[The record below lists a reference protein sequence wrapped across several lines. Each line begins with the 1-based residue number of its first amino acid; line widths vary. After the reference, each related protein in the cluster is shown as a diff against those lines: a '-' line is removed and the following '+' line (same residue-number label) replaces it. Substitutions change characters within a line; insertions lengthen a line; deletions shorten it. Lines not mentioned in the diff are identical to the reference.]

1 MNLFL
6 DASVVLAACG
16 RPGGASRA
24 IFDFAP
30 RNGWTLM
37 TSPYVAS
44 EVARNIPRL
53 PPQAAQ
59 DWARLRPALVLV
71 RDVWTMDRPAV
82 FGPAKDRPVLFTAAA
97 WAEVLLT
104 MDRNDFGAVMGSGF
118 YGLDVLVPG
127 DFLERERVAGRLI

>member
-1 MNLFL
+1 VTLFL

-16 RPGGASRA
+16 RPPGASRA
-24 IFDFAP
+24 VFDLAL

-37 TSPYVAS
+37 TSPYVVS
-44 EVARNIPRL
+44 EVTRNLPRL
-53 PPQAAQ
+53 PAQAVP
-59 DWARLRPALVLV
+59 DWAQLRAALVAV

-104 MDRNDFGAVMGSGF
+104 HDHGDFGAVMGTGF
-118 YGLDVLVPG
+118 YGLDVLMPG
-127 DFLERERVAGRLI
+127 DFLERERAAGRLK

>member
-16 RPGGASRA
+16 RPAGASRA
-24 IFDFAP
+24 VFDLAR

-37 TSPYVAS
+37 TSPYVVS
-44 EVARNIPRL
+44 EVTRNLPRL
-53 PPQAAQ
+53 PAQAAP
-59 DWARLRPALVLV
+59 DWAQLRAALVAV

-104 MDRNDFGAVMGSGF
+104 HDRGDFGALMGTGF
-118 YGLDVLVPG
+118 YGLDVLMPG
-127 DFLERERVAGRLI
+127 DFLERERAAGRLA

>member
-16 RPGGASRA
+16 RPAGASCA
-24 IFDFAP
+24 VFDLAS

-37 TSPYVAS
+37 TSPYVVS
-44 EVARNIPRL
+44 EVTRNLPRL
-53 PPQAAQ
+53 PAQATT
-59 DWARLRPALVLV
+59 DWARLRGVLAAV

-104 MDRNDFGAVMGSGF
+104 LDRGDFGAVMGKGF
-118 YGLDVLVPG
+118 YGLDVLRPG
-127 DFLERERVAGRLI
+127 DFLERERAAGRLK